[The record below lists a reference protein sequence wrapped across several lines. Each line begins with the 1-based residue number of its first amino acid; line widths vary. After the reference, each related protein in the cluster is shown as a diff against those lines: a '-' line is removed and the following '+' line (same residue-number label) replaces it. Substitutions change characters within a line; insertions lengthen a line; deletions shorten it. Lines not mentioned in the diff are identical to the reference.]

1 MRVSNKGLYPKR
13 KPPLFRGGHYL
24 KTKSYNR
31 AKKSCEVF
39 PMFHKEKPDYN
50 RRQYGFYMIDEL
62 VPKDHFL
69 RQVDSEVDFD
79 FGMFKYQKNGEMDSE
94 YPFLFCSK
102 SGFWWNNR

>member
-1 MRVSNKGLYPKR
+1 MEHKFPRAFLCA
-13 KPPLFRGGHYL
+13 
-24 KTKSYNR
+24 KSYNR

-39 PMFHKEKPDYN
+39 PMFHKEKSDYN

-79 FGMFKYQKNGEMDSE
+79 FGMFKYQINGEMDSE